1 MKEQNFS
8 AKKIK
13 DVVLYRN
20 DERFSTFPWAVK
32 NGNDIVVA
40 FRQAGK
46 MSVDAAKNDL
56 VTHHDTESWISSIT
70 VDKDFKNINQKECK
84 IIYKSKYGVNDP
96 GITLT
101 KDGKILLR
109 VTELI
114 VKNIKDRH
122 TIEGK
127 IIAHRP
133 EHGTV
138 TKARAN
144 KVIAYDTKFEKTL
157 FESDVITPEL
167 TDSCSREPVVEL
179 KDGTLV
185 LSVYKGAPYTTDISY
200 LVRSYDGGKT
210 WWDASIVACDYQ
222 SKGEYQG
229 INFNETSIMP
239 IDDKTLLAMVRAD
252 SSFHTENEYM
262 AIGGVGNLYTA
273 VSYNAGLAWTKPKST
288 PIFGQPAH
296 ILKLKNGIIVA
307 TYGYRKKPYGVRVV
321 VSYDNGETWDTKN
334 EIILR
339 DDGFTWDLG
348 YPMTL
353 EIEDNKLLTVYY
365 FNDESRIRFIAG
377 TVWEYRC

>member
-13 DVVLYRN
+13 DIVLYRN
-20 DERFSTFPWAVK
+20 DKLFSTFPWAVK
-32 NGNDIVVA
+32 NGNELIIA

-46 MSVDAAKNDL
+46 MSVEAAKNDM
-56 VTHHDTESWISSIT
+56 VTHHDTESWIASIT
-70 VDKDFKNINQKECK
+70 LDKELKKINEKECK
-84 IIYKSKYGVNDP
+84 VIYKSEYGVNDP

-101 KDGKILLR
+101 RDGNILLR

-114 VKNIKDRH
+114 VKKISERH

-138 TKARAN
+138 TKSRAN
-144 KVIAYDTKFEKTL
+144 KIVAFDSKFEKKI
-157 FESDVITPEL
+157 FEADITIEDL

-185 LSVYKGAPYTTDISY
+185 ASIYKGAPYTTDAAY
-200 LVRSYDGGKT
+200 LVRSYDGGKS
-210 WWDASIVACDYQ
+210 WGDASIIACDYQ
-222 SKGEYQG
+222 SAGEYQG
-229 INFNETSIMP
+229 INFNETSILP
-239 IDDKTLLAMVRAD
+239 LDDQVLIAIARAD
-252 SSFHTENEYM
+252 VSFHTENEYM
-262 AIGGVGNLYTA
+262 AIGGVGNLYTT

-296 ILKLKNGIIVA
+296 LLKLKNNMIVC

-321 VSYDNGETWDTKN
+321 VSHDNGETWDIRN

-348 YPMTL
+348 YPMTIEL
-353 EIEDNKLLTVYY
+353 ENNKLLTVYY
-365 FNDESRIRFIAG
+365 FNDDSRIRFIAG
-377 TVWEYRC
+377 TVWEYQC